1 MTHAQIADRL
11 RGLAGQRPT
20 YIFRELYALA
30 AELEQTPEPIG
41 SLAEVKVRQDD
52 MEALVR
58 ATQPPRRHRI
68 GLLDTLF
75 GRRR

>member
-11 RGLAGQRPT
+11 RVLAGQRPT

-30 AELEQTPEPIG
+30 AELEQKPQPVAAITGPI
-41 SLAEVKVRQDD
+41 ADDD

-75 GRRR
+75 GKRR

>member
-1 MTHAQIADRL
+1 MTHAQLADRL

-30 AELEQTPEPIG
+30 HEVEQTPEPVAAISG
-41 SLAEVKVRQDD
+41 PIADDD

-58 ATQPPRRHRI
+58 ATQPPKRHRI

>member
-11 RGLAGQRPT
+11 RVLAGQRPT

-30 AELEQTPEPIG
+30 HELEQTPQPVAAITGPI
-41 SLAEVKVRQDD
+41 ANED

-58 ATQPPRRHRI
+58 ATQPPTRRASV
-68 GLLDTLF
+68 LATLIPW
-75 GRRR
+75 RRR